1 MRAIVE
7 KVQEAIDSVTC
18 HVGRWSAT
26 GYGRYVMLNWHAPSE
41 QLPNFM
47 YGDEQWIIWGGNQI
61 LEKVKRSL
69 KVLESGSETFI
80 DEFGDDSLSSWAL
93 LGRRW
98 PHI

>member
-7 KVQEAIDSVTC
+7 KVQEAVESVTC
-18 HVGRWSAT
+18 HVGSWSASEQ
-26 GYGRYVMLNWHAPSE
+26 GENIMLRWYAPSE

-47 YGDEQWIIWGGNQI
+47 YGDEQWVVWGGNQI
-61 LEKVKRSL
+61 LEKCKRSL
-69 KVLESGSETFI
+69 RVLESGNEIFV
-80 DEFGDDSLSSWAL
+80 DEFGDDSRASWAL

>member
-1 MRAIVE
+1 MNAMVE
-7 KVQEAIDSVTC
+7 KVQQAVESVTC
-18 HVGRWSAT
+18 HVGTWSASEQ
-26 GYGRYVMLNWHAPSE
+26 GEHIMLRWYATSE

-47 YGDEQWIIWGGNQI
+47 YGDEQWIIWGGNRI
-61 LEKVKRSL
+61 LEKVKRNL

-80 DEFGDDSLSSWAL
+80 DEFGDDSRSSWVL

>member
-1 MRAIVE
+1 MNAMVE
-7 KVQEAIDSVTC
+7 KVQQAVESVTC
-18 HVGRWSAT
+18 HVGTWSASEQ
-26 GYGRYVMLNWHAPSE
+26 GEHIMLRWYATSE

-47 YGDEQWIIWGGNQI
+47 YGDEQWIIWGGNRI
-61 LEKVKRSL
+61 LEKVKRNL

-80 DEFGDDSLSSWAL
+80 DEFGDDSLSSWVL